1 MKEKKISDEKGRV
14 ATILLVEDDEEDRW
28 GTKRAFAKSHLRNK
42 LMAVEN
48 GEEALDYLYHRGD
61 FEDVNEYPSPDLILL
76 DLNLPIM
83 DGRSVL
89 LKIKGDPNLRL
100 IPVVVLTTS
109 RQEEDI
115 LRSYDLGVNSY
126 ISKPIDFDKFT
137 KMVTE
142 MGNYWFELVV
152 LPPKR

>member
-1 MKEKKISDEKGRV
+1 MSDEKGRV

-28 GTKRAFAKSHLRNK
+28 ATKRAFAKSHLRNK
-42 LMAVEN
+42 LMSVEN
-48 GEEALDYLYHRGD
+48 GEEALDYLYHRGSFKD
-61 FEDVNEYPSPDLILL
+61 INEYPSPDLILL

-89 LKIKGDPNLRL
+89 RKIKGDPNLRL

-126 ISKPIDFDKFT
+126 ISKPVDFDKFT

-152 LPPKR
+152 LPPKQ